1 MEKAEVTRV
10 SQYSNLLMIT
20 TTIHHIYGAVIYNTP
35 WRLHV
40 LLLSIP
46 VVVITV
52 LLTRFLAKRE
62 HQDKKILFVIY
73 WLIILVA
80 SIGLI
85 GVFEG
90 IYNHAI
96 KDLLFYGGAS
106 NETLRQLFPPP
117 KYQMPN
123 DFWFE
128 FTGIL
133 QALILMPLTVR
144 FIQLTKNE

>member
-1 MEKAEVTRV
+1 MEKVEVTRV

-20 TTIHHIYGAVIYNTP
+20 TTIHHIYGSVIYNTP

-96 KDLLFYGGAS
+96 KRSVVLWRCKQRNTSSTFSSTQVSDA
-106 NETLRQLFPPP
+106 
-117 KYQMPN
+117 K
-123 DFWFE
+123 
-128 FTGIL
+128 
-133 QALILMPLTVR
+133 
-144 FIQLTKNE
+144 